1 MGNFGNRTLTAIN
14 PTTLQAG
21 GSIPL
26 PLNPTGMALSATG
39 ATAYVCGSAA
49 VVPVAVVGLTVGA
62 PVALPDVAQ
71 GIALS
76 ADGTTAW
83 VTQQA
88 GTLLP
93 VTLATGKVGRPIH
106 VGGHPSA
113 IVIGPG

>member
-1 MGNFGNRTLTAIN
+1 
-14 PTTLQAG
+14 
-21 GSIPL
+21 
-26 PLNPTGMALSATG
+26 
-39 ATAYVCGSAA
+39 
-49 VVPVAVVGLTVGA
+49 VAVVGLAVGA

-83 VTQQA
+83 VTQQT

-93 VTLATGKVGRPIH
+93 VTLATGKVGRPVR

>member
-1 MGNFGNRTLTAIN
+1 
-14 PTTLQAG
+14 
-21 GSIPL
+21 
-26 PLNPTGMALSATG
+26 
-39 ATAYVCGSAA
+39 
-49 VVPVAVVGLTVGA
+49 VGA

-88 GTLLP
+88 GTMLP
-93 VTLATGKVGRPIH
+93 ITLATGKVGRPLH